1 MRTAIECLAKASEL
15 EERASRCAVAAER
28 IEFLD
33 AATRW
38 RDLARRALVH
48 ANVARSLKPKDDF
61 MPGRIATEQ
70 TR

>member
-1 MRTAIECLAKASEL
+1 MLTAIECLAKASEL
-15 EERASRCAVAAER
+15 EERAARCGVPADR

-48 ANVARSLKPKDDF
+48 ENVARSLKPKDDWL
-61 MPGRIATEQ
+61 PGRSATEQ
-70 TR
+70 T